1 MEDKPKTY
9 DWGEGPR
16 PLHALPRSML
26 AALIVVIPAGVLFLT
41 GSPWLPVSSGIH
53 ETASYSFVKIADTSD
68 GRFRRLGTTPSIDN
82 AGRVLFEVEL
92 SDGTRGIYIGD
103 GQTLTEVV
111 TTAGSFSAFR
121 GHPVMSKSG
130 KIAFLAVL
138 GDGHEV
144 YIVGNPE
151 IAELRFKKDRF
162 DELGPIVIN
171 DRDMVAFKAKPVSK
185 RDDRKRLFLHVEGV
199 QKEVPQ
205 SSHSQLDIPSLNN
218 NGAIAFSL
226 GDEVWI
232 SDGSTSRK
240 ILDQRGDHILYSR
253 PVINDSETVLVQAV
267 ASRKKGEVE
276 KLLLRIQGER
286 KDIIASTNGAFRD
299 FFNHHA
305 INNHGAIAFTA
316 RLDSGHEGLFTGGD
330 PERDKVI
337 VRGDLFLG
345 RHMAAGG
352 GPVLSSHGLN
362 DQNQIAFFARLDD
375 GTEGIFRADPVRDVN
390 RDVNPG
396 LQFFEPG
403 TLVQTQHE
411 P

>member
-16 PLHALPRSML
+16 PLHALPRTML
-26 AALIVVIPAGVLFLT
+26 AALIVVIPVGVLFLT
-41 GSPWLPVSSGIH
+41 GSPWMPVSSGIH
-53 ETASYSFVKIADTSD
+53 ETASYSFVKIADTSE

-82 AGRVLFEVEL
+82 AGRVLFAVEL

-130 KIAFLAVL
+130 KIALLAVL
-138 GDGHEV
+138 GDGQEV

-151 IAELRFKKDRF
+151 MVELRLKKDRF

-267 ASRKKGEVE
+267 ASRKNREVE

-286 KDIIASTNGAFRD
+286 KDIIAGTNGAFRD

-316 RLDSGHEGLFTGGD
+316 RLDTGQEGLFTGGD

-375 GTEGIFRADPVRDVN
+375 GTEGIFRADPVRDMN